1 MSGEAVLTNQRQLIV
16 YMSYMNVTR
25 KQTKAFYF
33 SRAELSVILIKLCHQ
48 VANSDWRDYAL
59 DHIANCAIFS
69 IFRHT
74 HEQPLF
80 TIEKHRQKGKDK
92 ALFMLRDRQK
102 ILFKGTKLSDLISYL
117 HRLSPV
123 GEVNSPVT
131 CSARS
136 SKERQKDALP

>member
-1 MSGEAVLTNQRQLIV
+1 
-16 YMSYMNVTR
+16 MSYTSVTR
-25 KQTKAFYF
+25 KQPKAFYF
-33 SRAELSVILIKLCHQ
+33 SRAELSVILSAYATR

-74 HEQPLF
+74 HEQPLL

-102 ILFKGTKLSDLISYL
+102 ILFRGSKLSDLISYL
-117 HRLSPV
+117 HRLPRLV
-123 GEVNSPVT
+123 
-131 CSARS
+131 
-136 SKERQKDALP
+136 K